1 MARRLLPVRREER
14 RVSPARRLWDLF
26 DLRTDLDEIF
36 DELMESPFFSAPS
49 LAVGFPPVDIAETES
64 EVIAKVEIPG
74 VDPKDLEVQ
83 VTEDNLT
90 IKGEVKDEW
99 EEKDVGY
106 YARERY
112 YGTFERT
119 LPLPAKVKQ
128 DEVKAQYRDGILNIT
143 LPKVEP
149 SKPKAKKVEIEI
161 GK

>member
-14 RVSPARRLWDLF
+14 RVSPARQLWDLF

-36 DELMESPFFSAPS
+36 DELMEFPFFSAPS
-49 LAVGFPPVDIAETES
+49 LVTGFPPVDIAETEN
-64 EVIAKVEIPG
+64 EVIAKVEVPG
-74 VDPKDLEVQ
+74 VDPKDLEVH
-83 VTEDNLT
+83 VTEDTLN

-99 EEKDVGY
+99 EEKKVGY

-119 LPLPAKVKQ
+119 LPLPARVKQ
-128 DEVKAQYRDGILNIT
+128 DEVKAQYKDGVLHIT

-149 SKPKAKKVEIEI
+149 STPKTKKVEIEV